1 MITNIHRAKTASD
14 IQRYVRYTL
23 APKEEKENQHYQ
35 AGERLLDID
44 TQYISIG
51 PDVEHNAT
59 SHDITNQIMD
69 WNKEHRPGKKA
80 PACPAL
86 LGEFSFTKADKEQ
99 FYTESHTGERYLDTR
114 KILAVCKRG
123 IGMTMSDDRPM
134 FLSLHGD
141 TECLHVHFAAAMVN
155 SHGKIWDGSTLTD
168 EHGNKT
174 KVRDYRQWELTNEK
188 LEIEYGLE
196 RVQHRKA
203 MMHEGE
209 HRQSQVKRPSNA
221 EVHLL
226 KDKGILSDSMDLA
239 GRLDEAYN
247 KSNKQFDKFLELTE
261 QYRIRIKPNMSAT
274 KVNGLSFAIDD
285 MDGFI
290 KASDLGNKYKWSK
303 LEKELNYEHSRDFQK
318 LAGLKDRESANRPV
332 VETSINTASEL
343 TRITEELT
351 RVTEELTETVRIEQG
366 ANIADNGIGPSI
378 GHEDRNEL
386 ARPSSVSKEATGQR
400 TSNRENGRSE
410 NTSTTSTDNRHIAAS
425 LDSVGGSP
433 SYQPSTS
440 IRYVESVEQSI
451 KSATDDNSRNGFNEQ
466 TVGQTGA
473 GHSDE
478 QPVATVDL
486 QEDKVKRRERS
497 ITNLITKG
505 GMTREQAEFA
515 YEKEQQLAAK
525 RAEEPTWT
533 PDKPV
538 TKEPD
543 ISDMSRRLAEYAKQM
558 NTQNRSRSSGY
569 SNDSGL
575 SI

>member
-14 IQRYVRYTL
+14 VQRYVRYTL
-23 APKEEKENQHYQ
+23 APKEEKENENYK
-35 AGERLLDID
+35 AGERVLDID

-59 SHDITNQIMD
+59 SHDVTNQIIE
-69 WNKEHRPGKKA
+69 WNKEHRPGKNA
-80 PACPAL
+80 PKCPAL

-99 FYTESHTGERYLDTR
+99 FYIESHTGERYIDTD
-114 KILAVCKRG
+114 KVLAVCKKA

-134 FLSLHGD
+134 FLSVHGD
-141 TECLHVHFAAAMVN
+141 TECLHVHFAAAMVD

-188 LEIEYGLE
+188 LEIEYGLD

-226 KDKGILSDSMDLA
+226 KDKGIISGSMDLA
-239 GRLDEAYN
+239 GRLEDAYN
-247 KSNKQFDKFLELTE
+247 TSNKQFDKFLELAE
-261 QYRIRIKPNMSAT
+261 QYRIRIKPNMSTT

-318 LAGLKDRESANRPV
+318 LAELKDRASANRPV

-366 ANIADNGIGPSI
+366 ANIADNGISPSI

-386 ARPSSVSKEATGQR
+386 ARPSSVPQEVTGQR
-400 TSNRENGRSE
+400 ASNREDGRAGDTTTTRTTDRY
-410 NTSTTSTDNRHIAAS
+410 NTAS
-425 LDSVGGSP
+425 SDSVWSSP
-433 SYQPSTS
+433 SPMPSNVGRT
-440 IRYVESVEQSI
+440 VESEQQI
-451 KSATDDNSRNGFNEQ
+451 EQPAATTGTATDDQHQSEQ
-466 TVGQTGA
+466 SNLRG
-473 GHSDE
+473 SE
-478 QPVATVDL
+478 E
-486 QEDKVKRRERS
+486 EDKVKRRELRIKTIMTS
-497 ITNLITKG
+497 G
-505 GMTREQAEFA
+505 AMTREQAEFA
-515 YEKEQQLAAK
+515 YDTQQKIAEKRAAEKEHSS
-525 RAEEPTWT
+525 TWT
-533 PDKPV
+533 PDKPTAPAQNNDRV
-538 TKEPD
+538 SYSESMQAFANQVNK
-543 ISDMSRRLAEYAKQM
+543 
-558 NTQNRSRSSGY
+558 QNRSRSSGY